1 MNKVRNSLLIL
12 GAVFCVAGASYLVV
26 LESACLPVQ
35 PPKSNTQVLGRLPSV
50 INEASGLIASVQ
62 NPGLLWMHNDSGD
75 SARLFGIQS
84 NGDLVVELSF
94 PTIRA
99 VDWED
104 IALDRA
110 TGHIYIGDIGD
121 NFSIRKT
128 KQVYRFK
135 EPKITPKTPRQLAVT
150 AVDTLTF
157 KYPDGRRDAE
167 ALFVH
172 NGDLIVIS
180 KRDSVPRVYQ
190 LPLNFSNISN
200 DTRVATAL
208 GTVAYHVHTGTDR
221 IVAGDAQG
229 DRIVLRSA
237 TRVLA
242 WPNREALLN
251 DPPDSFD
258 YAIEPQGESLALD
271 SQGVYTVSECCNSKN
286 PPIYYTRWP

>member
-12 GAVFCVAGASYLVV
+12 GAVFCVAGAGYLVV

-62 NPGLLWMHNDSGD
+62 NPGLLWVHNDSGD

-110 TGHIYIGDIGD
+110 TGYIYIGDIGD
-121 NFSIRKT
+121 NFSVRNT
-128 KQVYRFK
+128 KQIYRFK
-135 EPKITPKTPRQLAVT
+135 EPLIHSQTPRQVT
-150 AVDTLTF
+150 VDTVDTLSF
-157 KYPDGRRDAE
+157 EYPDGRRDAE
-167 ALFVH
+167 ALLIH
-172 NGDLIVIS
+172 DGDLIVIS
-180 KRDSVPRVYQ
+180 KRDAIPRVYQ
-190 LPLNFSNISN
+190 LPLNFSNHSN
-200 DTRVATAL
+200 DSHVATAL

-237 TRVLA
+237 SRVLV

-251 DPPDSFD
+251 EPPHSFD
-258 YAIEPQGESLALD
+258 YAIEPQGESLALTT
-271 SQGVYTVSECCNSKN
+271 QGMYTVSECCESKN